1 MVSAVSRLAVET
13 FGFLL
18 AATPVAAAA
27 AGGQSLFLD
36 NCAACHQPNG
46 VGVAGAFPALKGSKV
61 AQGDPKEPITRVLKG
76 RGGMPSF
83 QSELTDLEIA
93 TVLTYVRSAWGNKAP
108 PVQPTQITAL
118 RGSGRRDNAKAS
130 LLAH

>member
-1 MVSAVSRLAVET
+1 MVSVVSRLAVGT
-13 FGFLL
+13 FGFVL
-18 AATPVAAAA
+18 AATPVTAFA
-27 AGGQSLFLD
+27 AGGQSLFMD
-36 NCAACHQPNG
+36 NCAACHQANG
-46 VGVAGAFPALKGSKV
+46 LGVPGSFPSLKGSKV
-61 AQGDPKEPITRVLKG
+61 AQGDPKVPITRVLKG

-108 PVQPTQITAL
+108 PVLPAQVTAL
-118 RGSGRRDNAKAS
+118 HGGRRENAKAS